1 MFQIKTHENPTI
13 LKLVVAITID
23 TNLRGFVINKGAF
36 INHLNPG
43 NTQLREFI
51 KADLNTCPVL
61 SPLIS
66 IILSVGITTYRSKR
80 TKLKILLFLFIL
92 K

>member
-51 KADLNTCPVL
+51 KAL
-61 SPLIS
+61 
-66 IILSVGITTYRSKR
+66 
-80 TKLKILLFLFIL
+80 
-92 K
+92 